1 MIKMTGEQRRYQFRY
16 MTEAKFT
23 PAVSSHFFKLRAIPC
38 LNSCQRVES
47 HQLAVLPSG
56 SILNEST
63 DGLGNL
69 LQFGE
74 YHSPHDYFR
83 MTSEGIV
90 CCGKYRVKDATP
102 SDIYL
107 FPSKLTQ
114 YDLPTQSWAQE
125 VTKDT
130 ADMIEKAS
138 RLMLAVHQHLH
149 YQKQTTDNNTTAM
162 EVFQSGLGVCQDY
175 AHLMI
180 ALCRSVGIRS
190 RYVNGLVL
198 GEGETHAW
206 VEVYDGEAW
215 LGFDPTYNKTIDWGY
230 IKIAHGRDVSDCPS
244 NRGQFFA
251 RTNITEQLTI
261 KCEMKEI

>member
-16 MTEAKFT
+16 MTEASFT

-47 HQLAVLPSG
+47 HQLSVLPSG
-56 SILNEST
+56 CILNEST

-90 CCGKYRVKDATP
+90 CCEKYRVIDASP
-102 SDIYL
+102 NDIYL
-107 FPSKLTQ
+107 FPSKLTRC
-114 YDLPTQSWAQE
+114 DLPAQEWAQE
-125 VTKDT
+125 VTKQGADT
-130 ADMIEKAS
+130 IGKATLLMHAIQQ
-138 RLMLAVHQHLH
+138 RLT
-149 YQKQTTDNNTTAM
+149 YQRYATNNATSAM
-162 EVFQSGLGVCQDY
+162 EVFERGLGVCQDY
-175 AHLMI
+175 AHLMT
-180 ALCRSVGIRS
+180 ALCRSMGIRA

-206 VEVYDGEAW
+206 VEVHDGAAW
-215 LGFDPTYNKTIDWGY
+215 LGFDPTYDKIIGWGY

-251 RTNITEQLTI
+251 RTNIEEQLTI
-261 KCEMKEI
+261 ICEMKEL